1 MRINKPKP
9 FLIIGLTGSIG
20 MGKST
25 VAKILRG
32 FGFPVYSADAAV
44 HDTLKK
50 GGIAVAPIARLFPKA
65 LKRGAIDH
73 KILGG
78 IVFGQP
84 EKLRQL
90 ERIVHPL
97 IKKAEQDFLK
107 KAHQAKARAAILE
120 IPLLFEAGAERR
132 CDITLCV
139 MAPRAAQRAR
149 VLARP
154 GMTEAKFRAILAR
167 QLPDA
172 EKRRKADYTVPTGT
186 SLIATEKYLRKL
198 FGKLGLLPKDS

>member
-1 MRINKPKP
+1 MHTKKTQP

-32 FGFPVYSADAAV
+32 LGFPVYSADAAV

-50 GGIAVAPIARLFPKA
+50 GGAAVIPVSRLFLGV
-65 LKRGAIDH
+65 LKRGGIDR
-73 KILGG
+73 KLLGRA
-78 IVFGQP
+78 VFGQP
-84 EKLRQL
+84 EKLHQL
-90 ERIVHPL
+90 ERIIHPL

-107 KAHQAKARAAILE
+107 KARQAKARAAILE
-120 IPLLFEAGAERR
+120 IPLLFETRAEKR

-139 MAPRAAQRAR
+139 TASRAAQRAR

-154 GMTEAKFRAILAR
+154 GMTEAKFRTILAR
-167 QLPDA
+167 QMPTA
-172 EKRRKADYTVPTGT
+172 EKRKRADYTVPTGT
-186 SLIATEKYLRKL
+186 SLIATEKHLRKL
-198 FGKLGLLPKDS
+198 FGKLGLLPNS